1 MYYSISIERAAEIM
15 TQAAKV
21 EKALYKME
29 EAENNYYNY
38 RNEAEGLYYYE
49 ERRKAEKAYKKAA
62 EKALNLMGMQDGNA
76 YEYGVYFCKLGYRS
90 EARFLCGAIR
100 RAAVEMMGK
109 IEDMQEENQ

>member
-1 MYYSISIERAAEIM
+1 MYYSISIERAAEII

-76 YEYGVYFCKLGYRS
+76 YEYACYSCKLGHRS

-109 IEDMQEENQ
+109 IEDMQEGI

>member
-1 MYYSISIERAAEIM
+1 MYYTISIERAAEIM
-15 TQAAKV
+15 AQAAKV

-29 EAENNYYNY
+29 QAERDYDNM
-38 RNEAEGLYYYE
+38 RNEADGLYFYE
-49 ERRKAEKAYKKAA
+49 ERRKAEKAYNKAA

-76 YEYGVYFCKLGYRS
+76 YEYACYFCNLGRRS

-109 IEDMQEENQ
+109 IEEMEEQF

>member
-1 MYYSISIERAAEIM
+1 MYYTISIERAAEIM
-15 TQAAKV
+15 AQAAKV

-29 EAENNYYNY
+29 EAENKG
-38 RNEAEGLYYYE
+38 RYYYE
-49 ERRKAEKAYKKAA
+49 EKRKAEKAYKKAA

-76 YEYGVYFCKLGYRS
+76 YEYGVYFCKLSYRS